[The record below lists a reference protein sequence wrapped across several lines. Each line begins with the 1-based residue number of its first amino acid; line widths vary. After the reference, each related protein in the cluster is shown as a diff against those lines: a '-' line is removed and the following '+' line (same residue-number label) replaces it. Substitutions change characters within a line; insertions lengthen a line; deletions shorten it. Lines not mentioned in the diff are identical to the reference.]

1 MNTIRRYDIDWLR
14 VIAIAFLLI
23 YHIAIVFQPW
33 AMFIGFMRS
42 EEVVEA
48 IWIPMMMLNVWR
60 IPLLFFVSG
69 MGVYFAMRKRNG
81 KALLIERSKRI
92 LLPFLFGF
100 LAITPLH
107 MFIFQKYYDLP
118 LDYFPHSGHLW
129 FLLNIFIYVVVLSPL
144 FYFLQKR
151 EEGPIKKMLS
161 KWMSNPLG
169 PLSIS
174 IFFVLE
180 VALVQPQVFEL
191 YAETYHGFF
200 IGFLAFFF
208 GFLCVYIGKAFWETL
223 RKWKYL
229 YLVIAAFFYFNRVS
243 DYIDLS
249 STYLTPV
256 ESICWI
262 FGLFGLA
269 YQYLNKPSALLSYL
283 TKAVYPVYIIHM
295 FVLYGASYFI
305 LPLKISPRIQF
316 IAITILTFIFCFLI
330 YEFILK
336 RVRLFH
342 PFFGMKVVRKDKDGA
357 VKDSDTVNEEKT
369 LKSIVY

>member
-48 IWIPMMMLNVWR
+48 IWTPMMMLNVWR

-69 MGVYFAMRKRNG
+69 MGVFFAMRKRNG

-100 LAITPLH
+100 VAITPLH

-151 EEGPIKKMLS
+151 EEGPIKKKLS

-169 PLSIS
+169 PLSVS
-174 IFFVLE
+174 TFFVLE
-180 VALVQPQVFEL
+180 VALVQPQIFEL

-229 YLVIAAFFYFNRVS
+229 YLLIAAFLYLNRVNA
-243 DYIDLS
+243 YMDLP
-249 STYLTPV
+249 TMYMTPV

-269 YQYLNKPSALLSYL
+269 YQYLNKPSTLLSYL

-305 LPLKISPRIQF
+305 LPLKISPWIQF
-316 IAITILTFIFCFLI
+316 IAITMLTFIFCFLI

-336 RVRLFH
+336 RVRFIH
-342 PFFGMKVVRKDKDGA
+342 PFFGMKVVRKDKEGV
-357 VKDSDTVNEEKT
+357 VKQRSQPVN
-369 LKSIVY
+369 LLSSNN